1 MFSYYAINN
10 QNNEVTIMSVEKSE
24 VVSTKKPFLT
34 LELIVVIMLGVTA
47 IFTAWAS
54 WVSSAHNSNQDDNF
68 IRSNHLSAEGN
79 SEYNAGIQELM
90 MDMMLYNNVNSLLI
104 DLHFAEEFGDST
116 EAEKLEWK
124 IDELVEG
131 NMSAE
136 LVDAFDWA
144 LAESDRR
151 GEHVSP
157 FDKEGFTDA
166 YFEYALDLLHESE
179 EALAQGQLD
188 SAYSTAFGL
197 ATVIYAV
204 VLFLLGIV
212 TSFPDERYKKILI
225 CVSCVAFLGATIY
238 MLTIPLPVGL
248 FG

>member
-1 MFSYYAINN
+1 
-10 QNNEVTIMSVEKSE
+10 MSEGLSNK
-24 VVSTKKPFLT
+24 TKFVT
-34 LELIVVIMLGVTA
+34 LELIVVIMLGITA

-54 WVSSAHNSNQDDNF
+54 WVSSVHGSNQDESF
-68 IRSNHLSAEGN
+68 IKSNHLSAEGN

-90 MDMMLYNNVNSLLI
+90 TDMMIYNNVNSLLI
-104 DLHFAEEFGDST
+104 DLHFAEMQGDTT
-116 EAEKLEWK
+116 EAEKLDWK
-124 IDELVEG
+124 IDELIEG
-131 NMSAE
+131 NMSAG
-136 LVDAFDWA
+136 LYDAFNWA
-144 LAESDRR
+144 ISESERR

-157 FDKEGFTDA
+157 FEKEGFTDS
-166 YFEYALDLLHESE
+166 YFENAFELLDESA

-188 SAYSTAFGL
+188 SAHGTAYGL

-225 CVSCVAFLGATIY
+225 CVSCIAFLVATIY
-238 MLTIPLPVGL
+238 MFTIPLPTGM